1 YFHVDSGVTLQ
12 GTGGSGVTTIQ
23 PPSGAF
29 YGLDVRNSNTTVKGV
44 AISAGSFGVV
54 IASPTNGTAIS
65 NITLFDVIA
74 NSVRSSSTNGNG
86 ITLSAASSVTI
97 DTCNIGQAYANGI

>member
-1 YFHVDSGVTLQ
+1 M
-12 GTGGSGVTTIQ
+12 
-23 PPSGAF
+23 
-29 YGLDVRNSNTTVKGV
+29 
-44 AISAGSFGVV
+44 V

-74 NSVRSSSTNGNG
+74 NSVPSSSTNGNG

-97 DTCNIGQAYANGI
+97 DTCNIGQAYANGISISGASNNVIIRNTQVQGAITSNGNYHPEQQRSTDL